1 MIDIKI
7 SKSTWMPLAGQYTNA
22 IVLYSD
28 NWNDYGYKT
37 LFHVIYCDSRGDITE
52 IGSVKIYC
60 IAMDEKDTR
69 GQSIHSYLQYEILN
83 LGERFC
89 SLGQSLSYY
98 TKLKK
103 IFPDEYFD
111 ILTRMRDM
119 AVIASIKESF
129 EKYNGVQSSLLRE
142 SSAEKALDE
151 ASTLLE
157 TNRLKQ
163 KDMSF
168 KYKTVV
174 PYSTTEVELNFSFNK
189 NENLP
194 YRINALVGKNGTGK
208 TQILSK
214 LADSLSGFT
223 DCYENRKSVFIDGR
237 PPIDK
242 VMSISYSAFDSF
254 KKKKEGDSLLS
265 YVYCGIQSDEGTLRL
280 EQLQANFRKAYV
292 EVKDRERYEIWKKVI
307 SELMEEEHKEIVHKI
322 VNNDID
328 NINWSSGQHILIS
341 TITELLANIEKES
354 IILFD
359 EPEIHLH
366 PNAIANVMRM
376 FNRLLDEFDS
386 YAIFATHSPIILQ
399 ELPSNN
405 IQVIERVDNI
415 ISARKPGIE
424 CFGENVTQIISD
436 VFDVSRNESCY
447 KQVLD
452 KLSKKL
458 SEKEILELFDD
469 KLSINAMIY
478 IKSLYLMEDN

>member
-7 SKSTWMPLAGQYTNA
+7 SKSRWMPSPGQYKNA

-28 NWNDYGYKT
+28 NWNDYGYHT
-37 LFHVIYCDSRGDITE
+37 LFHAIYCDLRGDITE
-52 IGSVKIYC
+52 IGPVKIYC
-60 IAMDEKDTR
+60 IAMDEEGTESR
-69 GQSIHSYLQYEILN
+69 SIHSFLQEKIIN

-89 SLGQSLSYY
+89 SLGQHLSYY
-98 TKLKK
+98 TNLKM
-103 IFPDEYFD
+103 ILPDQY
-111 ILTRMRDM
+111 LSVLNRMSDM
-119 AVIASIKESF
+119 AVDTNIKEAF
-129 EKYNGVQSSLLRE
+129 KKYKGVQLSLLRE

-163 KDMSF
+163 KNLSF
-168 KYKTVV
+168 QYKTVV
-174 PYSTTEVELNFSFNK
+174 PYSTHEVELSFSFSK

-223 DCYENRKSVFIDGR
+223 DNYENKQSVFINGR
-237 PPIDK
+237 PPVDK

-265 YVYCGIQSDEGTLRL
+265 YVYCGIQSDEGTLKL
-280 EQLQANFRKAYV
+280 EQLQANFRKAFW
-292 EVKDRERYEIWKKVI
+292 EVKNRKRYEIWKNVI
-307 SELMEEEHKEIVHKI
+307 SELMEEEHREIVLKI
-322 VNNDID
+322 EKNDLE

-341 TITELLANIEKES
+341 TITELLANIENES

-376 FNRLLDEFDS
+376 FNRLLEEFDS

-399 ELPSNN
+399 ELPSKN

-415 ISARKPGIE
+415 ISARNPGIE
-424 CFGENVTQIISD
+424 CFGENITQIISD

-447 KQVLD
+447 KQVFD
-452 KLSKKL
+452 KLSKRF
-458 SEKEILELFDD
+458 SEKELLDLFEN

-478 IKSLYLMEDN
+478 IKSLYLMEHN